1 MKKIIIFTVLLLF
14 ILSPIVFAKESYTIS
29 VNKGRAE
36 RDKGTRNWVTIDD
49 FLYYSFYDN
58 KDGKLVKDG
67 KNYTLSL
74 PANKYTSKQGGA
86 TGTISVP
93 KITFKGT
100 GATDKNGQM
109 VIEMKGTIDGTIT
122 SKTVGENVTK
132 NYKFNVTA
140 LKLTIEYTEKLVKD
154 GKIES
159 DAKLTY
165 SYTSSNDVKEPAYS
179 GDDLRSTNISK
190 ITISGLDGAKEKV
203 TATNV
208 ATKTAAKN
216 TVNKT
221 SSNNSTNSVAST
233 NTAKE
238 DNNINI
244 VEDIITEETT
254 ENKNGFP
261 LGAVVGTVGTIAIIG
276 GSVVAINRFGMSKT
290 KTVKDNV
297 TGEEKNYNYDE
308 ETGEYVSEDGRTILN
323 TEIMDEV
330 AKQQIKDKEFMD
342 REHQKLINR
351 QTAEDDLNRKMVEEN
366 KQTERELKREEY
378 IDKVASRNGIRST
391 NKDDIKKEL
400 KDIQEH
406 NEAKSAS
413 YKKQGEIWDA
423 ATKTAE
429 VVEEAADIAITVGET
444 VVPGG
449 KVVSA
454 TYKATKSVAST
465 AAKHGMDKGKLA
477 GAAIKGLTDAGTTFI
492 GNGVYKAGTTIAG
505 EVAGDVTEA
514 IIEGKNAG
522 EVWDAAKDA
531 SVRGTGKA
539 IVTATGDAAGDIVG
553 NEAANVGSYLYQK
566 HVVDQK
572 MDEAIK
578 KSKENKK

>member
-1 MKKIIIFTVLLLF
+1 MKKILLVTLLLLF
-14 ILSPIVFAKESYTIS
+14 LLPAIVFAKETYTIT

-36 RDKGTRNWVTIDD
+36 RDKGSRNWVTVDD

-58 KDGKLVKDG
+58 ANASLVKDG
-67 KNYTLSL
+67 KNYTLVL
-74 PANKYTSKQGGA
+74 QANKYTSNQGGA

-93 KITFKGT
+93 KITFTGSETSKG
-100 GATDKNGQM
+100 DNI
-109 VIEMKGTIDGTIT
+109 VIEMTGKIDGKIT
-122 SKTVGENVTK
+122 SSIKGDSSK
-132 NYKFNVTA
+132 NYVFNVSG
-140 LKLTIEYTEKLVKD
+140 LKLTIDYSSKLVKD
-154 GKIES
+154 GKVES
-159 DAKLTY
+159 DATLVFSY
-165 SYTSSNDVKEPAYS
+165 SGTNDVGEAPYEGKDMKS
-179 GDDLRSTNISK
+179 INVSK
-190 ITISGLDGAKEKV
+190 ITISGLGDVKT
-203 TATNV
+203 TATNNTTTKSTTNTTANTTKNTTSNKVVNAV
-208 ATKTAAKN
+208 AT
-216 TVNKT
+216 
-221 SSNNSTNSVAST
+221 T
-233 NTAKE
+233 NTIK
-238 DNNINI
+238 
-244 VEDIITEETT
+244 EETT
-254 ENKNGFP
+254 TNVVKTTTEDTQNEDGFP
-261 LGAVVGTVGTIAIIG
+261 VGAVVGTIGTIAIIG
-276 GSVVAINRFGMSKT
+276 GSVVAINRFGMPKT
-290 KTVKDNV
+290 KTVKDAV

-342 REHQKLINR
+342 KEHQKLINR

-366 KQTERELKREEY
+366 NQAEREYKREEY
-378 IDKVASRNGIRST
+378 IDKVTSRNGIRST
-391 NKDDIKKEL
+391 NRDDIKKEL

-406 NEAKSAS
+406 NEAKSES

-429 VVEEAADIAITVGET
+429 VIEEAADIAITVGET
-444 VVPGG
+444 AVPGG

-454 TYKATKSVAST
+454 TYKVTKSVAST

-514 IIEGKNAG
+514 IIEGKDAG

-566 HVVDQK
+566 HVVDPK

-578 KSKENKK
+578 KSKEKK